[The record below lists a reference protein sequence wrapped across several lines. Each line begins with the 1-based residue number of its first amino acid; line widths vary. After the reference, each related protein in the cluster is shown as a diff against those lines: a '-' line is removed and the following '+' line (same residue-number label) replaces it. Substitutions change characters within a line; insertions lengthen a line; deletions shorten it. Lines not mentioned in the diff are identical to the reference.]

1 MRFGIKANMVNDPG
15 GHPCIMFST
24 PMIFAAW
31 VSQLQ
36 AHSARLTGSPDTF
49 ADLVTAA
56 LNAYADNS
64 NGWIMSGY
72 VPGKDWT
79 DASRDG
85 ARNDTTRCLLDGS
98 ATIRRPW
105 LTPRSHSNRRG
116 RKTANDAGVEPS
128 GVNRLSTHPELQ
140 ARSYVR
146 KWCLASPND
155 KPLKKNCV
163 ALWRLRTHPAHKSS
177 CCISRKRNQKPS
189 GFFATDRRISKAGA
203 ERALHRLR
211 KERGLKAAEP
221 QFYFSS

>member
-98 ATIRRPW
+98 AAIRRPW

-140 ARSYVR
+140 ARSYV
-146 KWCLASPND
+146 SED
-155 KPLKKNCV
+155 
-163 ALWRLRTHPAHKSS
+163 
-177 CCISRKRNQKPS
+177 S
-189 GFFATDRRISKAGA
+189 GEA
-203 ERALHRLR
+203 ERCFR
-211 KERGLKAAEP
+211 KEAERHSGINP
-221 QFYFSS
+221 NAIGA